1 MAVAAAAETPAAVRE
16 EETAVVVRVID
27 ETGGRTGG
35 WGGRSADSGGRRV
48 EDGEDEG
55 VPGAGCEGGG
65 ERGGRGEGGD
75 TQPPEPARSGGEG

>member
-35 WGGRSADSGGRRV
+35 WGGRSAEIGGRRV
-48 EDGEDEG
+48 EDGEEAVVPAAVGG
-55 VPGAGCEGGG
+55 VGLAGAEVGVIA
-65 ERGGRGEGGD
+65 
-75 TQPPEPARSGGEG
+75 P